1 MNLVIKKINYSPQSL
16 AVLIA
21 QIAATIN
28 VALLVN
34 FDTLSIFLKK
44 TCPLK
49 RKKKEGKK
57 NN

>member
-44 TCPLK
+44 NMSV
-49 RKKKEGKK
+49 KKEEKRG
-57 NN
+57 